1 MSCYT
6 CENCITG
13 NYNNCKNNAIGG
25 RVTIPISIDNNRN
38 SRSVQSTENDEY
50 EMADLIAEGTILA
63 VYTDESDSNYY
74 LFRASSCPQV
84 LTKDTTDDWG
94 ITYGKGSKIVHGCY
108 FDRTRKLLSF
118 KLLGKIRSIISVAS
132 IIYISPIL
140 QCLNGALNLTETTH
154 LDILS
159 VLDEMEV

>member
-6 CENCITG
+6 CENCING

-25 RVTIPISIDNNRN
+25 IKVTIP
-38 SRSVQSTENDEY
+38 
-50 EMADLIAEGTILA
+50 EGTILA

-84 LTKDTTDDWG
+84 LTKDTTDDCG
-94 ITYGKGSKIVHGCY
+94 ITYGKGSKIVHGY
-108 FDRTRKLLSF
+108 FDPTRKLLSF
-118 KLLGKIRSIISVAS
+118 KLLDKKRSIISVAS

-159 VLDEMEV
+159 VLDEKEV

>member
-1 MSCYT
+1 MKWRTLSRK
-6 CENCITG
+6 ELFLRCIWM
-13 NYNNCKNNAIGG
+13 N
-25 RVTIPISIDNNRN
+25 RIPIIIYLGQVHVLKF
-38 SRSVQSTENDEY
+38 SR
-50 EMADLIAEGTILA
+50 
-63 VYTDESDSNYY
+63 
-74 LFRASSCPQV
+74 
-84 LTKDTTDDWG
+84 DTTDDWG

-118 KLLGKIRSIISVAS
+118 KLLDRKRSIISVAS

>member
-1 MSCYT
+1 MLCYT
-6 CENCITG
+6 CENCING
-13 NYNNCKNNAIGG
+13 NNNNCKNNAIGG
-25 RVTIPISIDNNRN
+25 KVTIPEI
-38 SRSVQSTENDEY
+38 
-50 EMADLIAEGTILA
+50 TILA
-63 VYTDESDSNYY
+63 VYTDELDSNYY
-74 LFRASSCPQV
+74 LFRASSCLQV
-84 LTKDTTDDWG
+84 LTKDTTDDCS

-118 KLLGKIRSIISVAS
+118 KLLDKKRSIISVAS

>member
-1 MSCYT
+1 MNRT
-6 CENCITG
+6 
-13 NYNNCKNNAIGG
+13 
-25 RVTIPISIDNNRN
+25 PII
-38 SRSVQSTENDEY
+38 
-50 EMADLIAEGTILA
+50 I
-63 VYTDESDSNYY
+63 Y
-74 LFRASSCPQV
+74 LGQVHV

-94 ITYGKGSKIVHGCY
+94 ITYGKGSKIVHGRY

-118 KLLGKIRSIISVAS
+118 KLLDEKRSIISVAS

-159 VLDEMEV
+159 VFDKMEV

>member
-1 MSCYT
+1 MKT
-6 CENCITG
+6 VLQITG
-13 NYNNCKNNAIGG
+13 NHNNCKNNAIGDK
-25 RVTIPISIDNNRN
+25 VTIPISIDNNRN
-38 SRSVQSTENDEY
+38 FRSVQSTENDEY

-63 VYTDESDSNYY
+63 AYTDESDSNYY

-108 FDRTRKLLSF
+108 FDRTRKLVSF
-118 KLLGKIRSIISVAS
+118 KLLDKKRSIISVAS

-159 VLDEMEV
+159 F